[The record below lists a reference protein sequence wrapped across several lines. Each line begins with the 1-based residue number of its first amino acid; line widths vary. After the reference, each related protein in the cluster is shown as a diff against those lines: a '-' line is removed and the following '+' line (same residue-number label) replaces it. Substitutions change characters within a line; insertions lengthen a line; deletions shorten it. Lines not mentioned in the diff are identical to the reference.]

1 MKRLTKQS
9 DGVVG
14 VTDAKDYRK
23 HFATHKG
30 AVLLRVSLPFA
41 KKENYGHCAA
51 CEKVIKMAEKKH
63 KDKVLAVIN
72 PRDKKYGYWPE
83 IHVVAV
89 VDKSY
94 QTP

>member
-1 MKRLTKQS
+1 MKRLTKQP

-23 HFATHKG
+23 HFPTHKG

-41 KKENYGHCAA
+41 EKEHYGA
-51 CEKVIKMAEKKH
+51 CQNCEDVIKMAKKKH

-72 PRDKKYGYWPE
+72 PRDKYGFPPE

-89 VDKSY
+89 VGKSY